1 VICGAGLRRAR
12 SAGHRRSVPSAK
24 RYRLRYPAG
33 QIRRAR
39 VILLQVEHNADGLLA
54 DPPDQLRPFIRDGR
68 ITAVPAK
75 RDRRRLLLDQV
86 AQAFEPGRKYSEAAV
101 DEVLKAIFDDHCA
114 LRRYLVDE
122 AFMSRNAAG
131 LYWRA
136 GGTVT

>member
-1 VICGAGLRRAR
+1 M
-12 SAGHRRSVPSAK
+12 PSAK

-122 AFMSRNAAG
+122 AFMSRNATG
-131 LYWRA
+131 VYWRA
-136 GGTVT
+136 GGTVA